1 MDNSPNLVLPF
12 IQAAQAQKHIT
23 HNEAIRALDA
33 IVQICV
39 LDRNLSA
46 PPPTPADGDR
56 YLVASSPT
64 GAWSGHTGAIA
75 AWQDGAWAFY
85 VPKPGWVAYVAD
97 EGAVITYNGTVW
109 ADISGSLGSSV
120 ALLGI
125 NATADATN
133 RLSISSQASLFNHD
147 GNGHQ
152 AKLNKN
158 AAGDTASFLFQ
169 TAFSGRAEMGT
180 TCDDDF
186 HFKVSPDGAAWNDA
200 MRIDCTTAQAY
211 GRQGGAIPSVSSSIL
226 TADLAKANVATA
238 QAWFGTGA
246 DEFALAAGTSYV
258 FEGVLSLSRAAG
270 ATSHTTA
277 IGFGGTA
284 TLTSIGYLA
293 QVSNPT
299 GNVLSAVQQIFG
311 TAATAQIVTAA
322 NTVTT
327 ENVHVLVKGVV
338 RCNAAGTF
346 IPQFTYSAAP
356 GGAPTVRANSH
367 FTLFPVGSN
376 AIALVGAVS

>member
-1 MDNSPNLVLPF
+1 MDNSPNLVLPY

-33 IVQICV
+33 IVQISV
-39 LDRNLSA
+39 ADRDLA
-46 PPPTPADGDR
+46 VPPGSPTEGIR
-56 YLVASSPT
+56 YLIAGSPT
-64 GAWSGHTGAIA
+64 GAWSGHAGKIA
-75 AWQDGAWAFY
+75 AWQDGAWMFY
-85 VPKPGWVAYVAD
+85 VPKAGWLAYIAD
-97 EGAVITYNGTVW
+97 EGILVAY
-109 ADISGSLGSSV
+109 SGSAWNPVSSSSSV

-125 NATADATN
+125 NATADTTN
-133 RLSISSQASLFNHD
+133 RLSISSQASLFNHA

-169 TAFSGRAEMGT
+169 TGFSGRAEMGT
-180 TCDDDF
+180 TGDDDF
-186 HFKVSPDGAAWNDA
+186 HFKVSPDGSAWTEALTIN
-200 MRIDCTTAQAY
+200 RTTGLAK
-211 GRQGGAIPSVSSSIL
+211 GRQGGAIPSVSASIL

-238 QAWFGTGA
+238 QAWFGSGD
-246 DEFALAAGTSYV
+246 DEFAISASTTYA
-258 FEGVLSLSRAAG
+258 FEGLLSLSRAAG

-277 IGFGGTA
+277 ILFGGTA

-299 GNVLSAVQQIFG
+299 GNVLTATQQIFG
-311 TAATAQIVTAA
+311 SAASALVLTGA
-322 NTVTT
+322 NTVAT
-327 ENVHVLVKGVV
+327 ENVHVLVKGIV

-346 IPQFTYSAAP
+346 IPQFIYSAAP

-367 FTLFPVGSN
+367 FMLYPVGGN
-376 AIALVGAVS
+376 AVAQVGAVS

>member
-1 MDNSPNLVLPF
+1 MDNSPNLVLPY

-23 HNEAIRALDA
+23 HNEAIRVLDA
-33 IVQICV
+33 IVQISV
-39 LDRNLSA
+39 VDRDLSA
-46 PPPTPADGDR
+46 PPGAPIEGSR
-56 YLVASSPT
+56 YLVASSPS
-64 GAWSGHTGAIA
+64 GAWAGQAGTIA
-75 AWQDGAWAFY
+75 AWQDGGWAFY
-85 VPKPGWVAYVAD
+85 TPRVGWVAYVAD
-97 EGAVITYNGTVW
+97 EGILIAY
-109 ADISGSLGSSV
+109 SGSAWNAVSSSSSV

-125 NATADATN
+125 NATADTFN
-133 RLSISSQASLFNHD
+133 RLSVSSAASLFNHV

-158 AAGDTASFLFQ
+158 GAGDTASFLFQ
-169 TAFSGRAEMGT
+169 TGFSGRAEMGT
-180 TCDDDF
+180 TGDDDF
-186 HFKVSPDGAAWNDA
+186 HFKVSPDGSTWTEALTIN
-200 MRIDCTTAQAY
+200 RTTGLAK
-211 GRQGGAIPSVSSSIL
+211 GRQAGAIPSISASVL
-226 TADLAKANVATA
+226 AADLAKANVATA
-238 QAWFGTGA
+238 QAWFGAGD
-246 DEFALAAGTSYV
+246 DEFALSAATTYV
-258 FEGVLSLSRAAG
+258 FQGVLSLSRAAG

-311 TAATAQIVTAA
+311 TAATALVVTAA
-322 NTVTT
+322 NTVAT
-327 ENVHVLVKGVV
+327 ENVHVLVKGIV

-367 FTLFPVGSN
+367 FMLFPAGSDTL
-376 AIALVGAVS
+376 AQVGAVS